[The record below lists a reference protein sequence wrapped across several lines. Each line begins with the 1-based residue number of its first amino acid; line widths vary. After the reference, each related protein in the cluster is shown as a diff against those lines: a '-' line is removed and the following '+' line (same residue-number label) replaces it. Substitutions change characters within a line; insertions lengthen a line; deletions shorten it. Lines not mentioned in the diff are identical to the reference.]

1 MLGAGEFLAQVLP
14 LFAQFVGL
22 PIALVAGYYAYKN
35 VYLPRKNQ
43 SDNTDNTTE
52 ETINTQTTETPPTDE
67 LPPIA
72 LFVESEPLNQIEDNP
87 MSDQNQPEQKP
98 STQSKKIDTSDLP
111 PLDMLLGALD
121 EDPEPEPEPII
132 PDAPPEVV
140 QLRKMEKGVQHVQL
154 NSGQIA
160 PAQEVITILRDED
173 DGKLIIQVGDTA
185 YRTLSDSPQIKT
197 MFTQVMK
204 ELAGTITKPDTT
216 PPTRKRYVVG
226 QPEPAKPAP
235 QPQRATK
242 PQPKPAPQPVAD
254 KSDDVASIRDLL
266 VSEAETDT
274 TPATQSQVPS
284 TPPPPTPDGTMPGDL
299 PSFKLD
305 DNPLKSEKKGRFGTK
320 TEAEPVPELD
330 LAAAIETYLQYKLQ
344 HTPDYAGR
352 NIHIHGTPSGAIR
365 IQVDDNYYDFVDEVA
380 DTNVRAFLQTTIA
393 EWQDRQ

>member
-14 LFAQFVGL
+14 LFAQFIGL
-22 PIALVAGYYAYKN
+22 PLALVAGYYAYKN

-43 SDNTDNTTE
+43 ANDIDNTAE
-52 ETINTQTTETPPTDE
+52 VTINTPATETPSTDD
-67 LPPIA
+67 LPPID
-72 LFVESEPLNQIEDNP
+72 LFVETEPLNQTEDKP

-98 STQSKKIDTSDLP
+98 STQSKRIDTNDLP

-160 PAQEVITILRDED
+160 PTQEVITILRDED

-185 YRTLSDSPQIKT
+185 YRTLADSPQIKSL
-197 MFTQVMK
+197 FTQVMK
-204 ELAGTITKPDTT
+204 ELAGTITKPDNT
-216 PPTRKRYVVG
+216 PPARKRYVVG
-226 QPEPAKPAP
+226 QPEPAKPTP
-235 QPQRATK
+235 QPQQT
-242 PQPKPAPQPVAD
+242 PKPKQTPQPVAD
-254 KSDDVASIRDLL
+254 KRNDDVSSIRDLL
-266 VSEAETDT
+266 VSEAETE
-274 TPATQSQVPS
+274 TPPQQPPAPS
-284 TPPPPTPDGTMPGDL
+284 TPPPPTVDGTMPGDL

-305 DNPLKSEKKGRFGTK
+305 DNPLKSEKKGRFSTK

-344 HTPDYAGR
+344 HTPNYAGR

-380 DTNVRAFLQTTIA
+380 DTNVRAFLQATIA